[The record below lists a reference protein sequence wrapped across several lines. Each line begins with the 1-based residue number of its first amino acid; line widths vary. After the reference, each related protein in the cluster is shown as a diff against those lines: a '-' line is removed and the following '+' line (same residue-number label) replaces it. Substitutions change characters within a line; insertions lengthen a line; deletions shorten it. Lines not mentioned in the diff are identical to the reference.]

1 MAGRIPRVVSTVL
14 LTCGIAVAG
23 DEPARRAGI
32 RSAGQIYVLAA
43 AQATR
48 AASAAWSPLDSPRV
62 HVFGY
67 GGPVLFDH
75 PITRDGLPGGPYVTW
90 RIAERTAA
98 TARVELSDR
107 EATTSGGGQDV
118 LLRKVGDTWVV
129 VSRTT
134 TWVTGGT
141 P

>member
-1 MAGRIPRVVSTVL
+1 L
-14 LTCGIAVAG
+14 
-23 DEPARRAGI
+23 
-32 RSAGQIYVLAA
+32 Y
-43 AQATR
+43 
-48 AASAAWSPLDSPRV
+48 AASKEATVGDTTIILQKAIFAAFGLSGSRQLLYVTPDSPRV

-67 GGPVLFDH
+67 GGPILFDH
-75 PITRDGLPGGPYVTW
+75 PIARDALPGGPYVTW
-90 RIAERTAA
+90 RIAERTAT

-129 VSRTT
+129 IARRT
-134 TWVTGGT
+134 TWVTGGGT